1 MEVIMVLVFLA
12 DDDILTLNRLRNII
26 DWNKYGFDIIGQAQ
40 NGADT
45 LHQVEIL
52 RPDILILDVDMP
64 DKSGVEVAKAIQ
76 TKNLNISILILSNYN
91 NFEFVRDTMRYGAR
105 DYLLKH
111 QLDPTL
117 LLQKLTELQNLRAKE
132 GLLSAHIYFFTTVA
146 KQQYLKELVQ
156 HGVTNPQEQEHM
168 MTQKDYSSNC
178 NLLVVMQITNF
189 VILTHL
195 NPSLDREKLVE
206 SVLNLATS
214 IFVSINNGIITHLEH
229 GQFVILFHY
238 DDESSSQKIHD
249 LTNANMRMLLSNMQ
263 KLLNITAL
271 YQCSDIISDI
281 KKLNICYNR
290 TVALLNNQS
299 FNQIKEDSAQTNS
312 INIIE
317 EKKLMDALMS
327 LSISQTE
334 QQLKQIFKRY
344 ANPDKGSRLPQQ
356 MILQL
361 LQINQ
366 RFQQNLKHN
375 VPYSPDK
382 LILDQFQQQLNV
394 NTYQFIFD
402 YYKSAITEALQQ
414 NISGYSAHVQKAIL
428 YIRENY
434 ANNISLVIVADQIHV
449 SNAHLSRLFKKELNT
464 SFIDYLTSYRIELAK
479 KMMKETNKE
488 LKEISEL
495 TGFNSYNYFLRVY
508 KEKTGLTP
516 TQELNR
522 R

>member
-1 MEVIMVLVFLA
+1 
-12 DDDILTLNRLRNII
+12 
-26 DWNKYGFDIIGQAQ
+26 
-40 NGADT
+40 
-45 LHQVEIL
+45 
-52 RPDILILDVDMP
+52 
-64 DKSGVEVAKAIQ
+64 
-76 TKNLNISILILSNYN
+76 
-91 NFEFVRDTMRYGAR
+91 MRYGAR

-111 QLDPTL
+111 QLDPML
-117 LLQKLTELQNLRAKE
+117 LLQKLTELQDLRAKE
-132 GLLSAHIYFFTTVA
+132 GLHSSHIYYFATIA

-156 HGVTNPQEQEHM
+156 HGVKNPQEHEHM

-178 NLLVVMQITNF
+178 YLLVVMQITNF

-195 NPSLDREKLVE
+195 TPSLSREKLVE
-206 SVLNLATS
+206 SFLNLATS
-214 IFVSINNGIITHLEH
+214 IFVSIDNGIITHLEH

-238 DDESSSQKIHD
+238 ENEPSSQKIQD
-249 LTNANMRMLLSNMQ
+249 LTNANMRILLSNMQ

-271 YQCSDIISDI
+271 YQSSDIISDI
-281 KKLNICYNR
+281 KKLNVSYDR

-299 FNQIKEDSAQTNS
+299 FDQKKEDSAQTNS

-361 LQINQ
+361 LQISQ
-366 RFQQNLKHN
+366 KFQQNLKHN
-375 VPYSPDK
+375 VTYSPDK
-382 LILDQFQQQLNV
+382 LLLENFQQQLNMNNV

-402 YYKSAITEALQQ
+402 YYKNVITDALQQ
-414 NISGYSAHVQKAIL
+414 NTSSYSAHVQKAIL

-434 ANNISLVIVADQIHV
+434 GNNISLVTVADQIHV
-449 SNAHLSRLFKKELNT
+449 SNAHLSRLFKKELDT
-464 SFIDYLTSYRIELAK
+464 SFVDYLTSYRIELAK
-479 KMMKETNKE
+479 KMIKETNKE

-516 TQELNR
+516 TQEYNR
-522 R
+522 RDA

>member
-1 MEVIMVLVFLA
+1 MTLVFLA

-45 LHQVEIL
+45 LHQVEVL

-64 DKSGVEVAKAIQ
+64 DKNGMEVAKAIQ
-76 TKNLNISILILSNYN
+76 TKNLNISILILSNYD

-111 QLDPTL
+111 QLDPEL
-117 LLQKLTELQNLRAKE
+117 LLQKLTEVQELRAKD
-132 GLLSAHIYFFTTVA
+132 GLHSAHIYYFATVA

-156 HGVTNPQEQEHM
+156 HGVTNPKEQEHM
-168 MTQKDYSSNC
+168 MTQKEYSSNC

-195 NPSLDREKLVE
+195 NPFLSREKLVE
-206 SVLNLATS
+206 SILNLATN
-214 IFVSINNGIITHLEH
+214 IFVSIDNGIITHIEH
-229 GQFVILFHY
+229 GQFAVLFHY
-238 DDESSSQKIHD
+238 EGQTSSQKIHE
-249 LTNANMRMLLSNMQ
+249 LTNANMRILLSNMQ

-299 FNQIKEDSAQTNS
+299 FDQRKEDPAHTNS
-312 INIIE
+312 IDIIE
-317 EKKLMDALMS
+317 EKNLVDALMS
-327 LSISQTE
+327 LSIAQTE
-334 QQLKQIFKRY
+334 QQLKQIFERY
-344 ANPDKGSRLPQQ
+344 ANPEKGSRLPQQ

-361 LQINQ
+361 LQICQ
-366 RFQQNLKHN
+366 KFRQNLIHN
-375 VPYSPDK
+375 IPYSTDK
-382 LILDQFQQQLNV
+382 FLLDKFQQQLKLNNV
-394 NTYQFIFD
+394 NIYQFLFD
-402 YYKSAITEALQQ
+402 YYKTAIIDALQQ
-414 NISGYSAHVQKAIL
+414 DISEYSAHVQKAIL

-434 ANNISLVIVADQIHV
+434 ASNISLVTVADQVHI

-464 SFIDYLTSYRIELAK
+464 SFIDYLTSYRIEIAK
-479 KMMKETNKE
+479 KMIKETTKE

-508 KEKTGLTP
+508 KEKTGFTP
-516 TQELNR
+516 TQELGR